1 MELRLAEKEIAMG
14 FKPDI
19 HIFNEGKSRVIL
31 NWSPVAQ
38 AYYVYREDGI
48 HLPQSTHSQ
57 GNLVSITNLMP
68 PSVITKSAWA
78 SSLKWRQCN
87 DQLQ

>member
-1 MELRLAEKEIAMG
+1 MG

-31 NWSPVAQ
+31 NWSPIAQ

-57 GNLVSITNLMP
+57 GNLRIHNEFDAAKRDYEERVGFIAEMEA
-68 PSVITKSAWA
+68 V
-78 SSLKWRQCN
+78 Q
-87 DQLQ
+87 

>member
-1 MELRLAEKEIAMG
+1 MG

-19 HIFNEGKSRVIL
+19 HVFNEGKSRVIL

-48 HLPQSTHSQ
+48 HLYREDGIHLPQSTHSQ
-57 GNLVSITNLMP
+57 GNLRIHNEFDAAKRDYEERVGFIAEMEA
-68 PSVITKSAWA
+68 V
-78 SSLKWRQCN
+78 Q
-87 DQLQ
+87 

>member
-1 MELRLAEKEIAMG
+1 MG

-48 HLPQSTHSQ
+48 HLPQSTHPRRYFLG
-57 GNLVSITNLMP
+57 GNLRIHNEFDAAKRDYEERVGFIAEMEA
-68 PSVITKSAWA
+68 V
-78 SSLKWRQCN
+78 Q
-87 DQLQ
+87 